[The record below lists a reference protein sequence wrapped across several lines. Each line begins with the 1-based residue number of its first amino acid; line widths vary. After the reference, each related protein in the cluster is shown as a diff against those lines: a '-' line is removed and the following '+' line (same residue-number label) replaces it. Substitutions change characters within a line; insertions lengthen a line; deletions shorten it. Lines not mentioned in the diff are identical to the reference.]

1 MSTLT
6 LIFLLG
12 MAVARLTRAW
22 RDDVI
27 MEMPRHHVGNFL
39 STEDDDLRYW
49 AIFKDWL
56 DEMLGCPWCLSGWLS
71 GAAVIFVDSAT
82 SRSVDLP
89 FLAWLASW
97 WVACVGYWLAELI
110 ADRDALAYWERK
122 NKGIG

>member
-89 FLAWLASW
+89 VLAWLAVWYTSN
-97 WVACVGYWLAELI
+97 VCYWGLEVLAD
-110 ADRDALAYWERK
+110 ADALLWHRRGEHD
-122 NKGIG
+122 IQ